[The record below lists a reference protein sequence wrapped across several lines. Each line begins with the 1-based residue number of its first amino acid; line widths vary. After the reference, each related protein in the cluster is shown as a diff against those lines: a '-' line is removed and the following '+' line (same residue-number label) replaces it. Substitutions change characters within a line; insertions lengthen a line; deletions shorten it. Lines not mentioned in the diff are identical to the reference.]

1 MIINCKEIREK
12 EIAKIKETYKG
23 GCKVVFIQIGE
34 NPASNVYVR
43 NKINLCKEVGIEVK
57 HIQGDEETS
66 QEALINSIKRF
77 NLDKDIHGIMVQLPL
92 PEHISEEAV
101 INAIAPEKDIDGF
114 TTINKGKLMIG
125 DKDAIIPCTPKGIMT
140 ILEHESIDLQ
150 GKNVV
155 IVGRSNIVGKPLA
168 NLMIN
173 AGATVICCNS
183 KTPRGYL
190 RKYISDCD
198 IFISAIGQAN
208 YWNLDK
214 FNKTLEHRELLK
226 KYVTEEHKDTFFTGI
241 CPVAID
247 VGINR
252 DENNKLCG
260 DIDKE
265 LYPYFKKITSVPGG
279 VGVMTVLE
287 VIKNSI
293 ECYER
298 SKK

>member
-1 MIINCKEIREK
+1 MIINCKKIREK
-12 EIAKIKETYKG
+12 EISKIKETYKG

-140 ILEHESIDLQ
+140 ILEYQGIDLN
-150 GKNVV
+150 GKIVT

-168 NLMIN
+168 QLMIN
-173 AGATVICCNS
+173 AGATVTVCNS
-183 KTPRGYL
+183 KTDEITLNCLIAY
-190 RKYISDCD
+190 SD
-198 IFISAIGQAN
+198 IFISAIGKAN
-208 YWNLDK
+208 H
-214 FNKTLEHRELLK
+214 FNKNMFEFYRLDNT
-226 KYVTEEHKDTFFTGI
+226 I
-241 CPVAID
+241 AID

-252 DENNKLCG
+252 DEEGKLCG

-265 LYPYFKKITSVPGG
+265 LYEEFKDVTSVPGG

-298 SKK
+298 CKK

>member
-125 DKDAIIPCTPKGIMT
+125 DKTAIIPCTPKGIMT
-140 ILEHESIDLQ
+140 ILEHQGIDLN
-150 GKNVV
+150 GKLVT

-168 NLMIN
+168 QLMIN
-173 AGATVICCNS
+173 AGATVTVCNS
-183 KTPRGYL
+183 KTDKIIL
-190 RKYISDCD
+190 NCLIASSD
-198 IFISAIGQAN
+198 IFISAIGKAN
-208 YWNLDK
+208 H
-214 FNKTLEHRELLK
+214 FNKN
-226 KYVTEEHKDTFFTGI
+226 TFEFYRLDNTI
-241 CPVAID
+241 AID

-252 DENNKLCG
+252 DEEGKLCG

-265 LYPYFKKITSVPGG
+265 LYEEFKDVTSVPGG

-298 SKK
+298 SKKQ

>member
-140 ILEHESIDLQ
+140 ILEHQGVNLE

-173 AGATVICCNS
+173 AGATVTVCNS
-183 KTPRGYL
+183 KTDEIILNYL
-190 RKYISDCD
+190 IASSDIS
-198 IFISAIGQAN
+198 ISAIGKAN
-208 YWNLDK
+208 H
-214 FNKTLEHRELLK
+214 FNKNMFEFYRLDNT
-226 KYVTEEHKDTFFTGI
+226 I
-241 CPVAID
+241 AID

-252 DENNKLCG
+252 DEEGKLCG

-265 LYPYFKKITSVPGG
+265 LYEEFKDVTSVPGG

>member
-12 EIAKIKETYKG
+12 EIEKIKGTYKG
-23 GCKVVFIQIGE
+23 GCKVAFIQVGD
-34 NPASNVYVR
+34 NQASNVYVR

-92 PEHISEEAV
+92 PTHINEQNV
-101 INAIAPEKDIDGF
+101 IDSIAPNKDIDGF
-114 TTINKGKLMIG
+114 TSANKGKLMIG
-125 DKDAIIPCTPKGIMT
+125 DKTAILPCTPKGIMT
-140 ILEHESIDLQ
+140 VLEHQNIDLA

-173 AGATVICCNS
+173 AGATVTVCNS
-183 KTPRGYL
+183 KTDR
-190 RKYISDCD
+190 RKLIYYISQSD
-198 IFISAIGQAN
+198 IFISAIGIAN
-208 YWNLDK
+208 YWNKKK
-214 FNKTLEHRELLK
+214 FQYHNLK
-226 KYVTEEHKDTFFTGI
+226 STI
-241 CPVAID
+241 AID

-252 DENNKLCG
+252 DSEGRLCG

-265 LYPYFKKITSVPGG
+265 LYDKFEDVTSVPGG

-287 VIKNSI
+287 VIRNSI
-293 ECYER
+293 ECYKR
-298 SKK
+298 QYGGV

>member
-125 DKDAIIPCTPKGIMT
+125 DKDAIVPCTPKGIMT
-140 ILEHESIDLQ
+140 ILEHENIDLQ

-155 IVGRSNIVGKPLA
+155 IAGRSNIVGKPLA

-173 AGATVICCNS
+173 AGATVTVCNS
-183 KTPRGYL
+183 KTNKDYL
-190 RKYISDCD
+190 SYLFFNAD
-198 IFISAIGQAN
+198 IFVSAIGKAN
-208 YWNLDK
+208 YFNEKFFLD
-214 FNKTLEHRELLK
+214 NRMLTEYLE
-226 KYVTEEHKDTFFTGI
+226 DTI
-241 CPVAID
+241 AID

-252 DENNKLCG
+252 DNEGKLCG
-260 DIDKE
+260 DISKE
-265 LYPYFKKITSVPGG
+265 LYDSFKDVTSVPGG

>member
-1 MIINCKEIREK
+1 M
-12 EIAKIKETYKG
+12 T
-23 GCKVVFIQIGE
+23 
-34 NPASNVYVR
+34 
-43 NKINLCKEVGIEVK
+43 
-57 HIQGDEETS
+57 
-66 QEALINSIKRF
+66 LINSIKRF

-140 ILEHESIDLQ
+140 ILEHQGIDLN
-150 GKNVV
+150 GKLVT

-168 NLMIN
+168 QLMIN
-173 AGATVICCNS
+173 AGATVTVCNS
-183 KTPRGYL
+183 KTDKIIL
-190 RKYISDCD
+190 NCLIASSD
-198 IFISAIGQAN
+198 IFISAIGKAN
-208 YWNLDK
+208 H
-214 FNKTLEHRELLK
+214 FNKNMFEFYRLDNT
-226 KYVTEEHKDTFFTGI
+226 I
-241 CPVAID
+241 AID

-252 DENNKLCG
+252 DEEGKLCG
-260 DIDKE
+260 DISKE
-265 LYPYFKKITSVPGG
+265 LYDDFKAVTSVPGG